1 MTDREV
7 RHSVLIVDDNPDL
20 LKLLFF
26 FLQNRGIDVMVADSG
41 PAALERV
48 SEKIPDIILL
58 DVLMPGMDGFET
70 LQKLKEKTE
79 TKDVPVIF
87 MTALSDTVNKLKGFR
102 AGVVDYIT
110 KPCQN
115 EEVMARIKTHL
126 TIRELQQDLEKQNQ
140 KLKEENIRRRRIQD
154 ALRDS
159 RERYRLLAEN
169 STDMI
174 ARQRPDGTYVYM
186 SPACLLVLGYPVE
199 EMINRHEVDFSHPD
213 DVGVIE
219 EIIGSLEQ
227 RPEKISYT
235 YRARHKDGH
244 YVWLETTS
252 SLVRDGNTKTALEL
266 ISVSR
271 NITDRK
277 RAEEALQRAHD
288 ELEIRVQERTAEL
301 VALNRATQRFV
312 PNEFLFNL
320 GKKSIMG
327 VRLGDQVQRD
337 MTIFCSDLRNFT
349 GLSEKLES
357 QEIFNFLNTY
367 YGRISPL
374 VRRHQGF
381 IDKYIGDAIM
391 ALFPGDV
398 GNAIE
403 AAIAIQQE
411 IGLLNNE
418 LKRDG
423 IPPVGSGT
431 GIHRGD
437 LMLGTIGEEQRMETT
452 VISDSVNLAFRL
464 EGLTKIYGARIIVS
478 QDALFSMEKPGSY
491 RFRFLDRVRVKG
503 KNKPVSV
510 FEIFDGD
517 PPEIGQFKADTLDS
531 FERGLLHYYNQE
543 FGQAQS
549 FFRQVLDHHPH
560 DRAAELYLMR
570 AEYFDTHGVSSGW
583 EGIST
588 LDIK

>member
-1 MTDREV
+1 
-7 RHSVLIVDDNPDL
+7 
-20 LKLLFF
+20 
-26 FLQNRGIDVMVADSG
+26 
-41 PAALERV
+41 
-48 SEKIPDIILL
+48 
-58 DVLMPGMDGFET
+58 
-70 LQKLKEKTE
+70 
-79 TKDVPVIF
+79 
-87 MTALSDTVNKLKGFR
+87 MTALADTTSKIKGFR
-102 AGVVDYIT
+102 AGAVDYII

-126 TIRELQQDLEKQNQ
+126 TIRQLQQDLEEQNQ
-140 KLKEENIRRRRIQD
+140 KLQEENVKRRRIQD

-174 ARQRPDGTYVYM
+174 ARQRPDGTYLYM
-186 SPACLLVLGYPVE
+186 SPACLLVLGYPIE
-199 EMINRHEVDFSHPD
+199 EMINRREVDFAHPD
-213 DVGVIE
+213 DVGIIE
-219 EIIGSLEQ
+219 EIIDSLEQ

-244 YVWLETTS
+244 YIWLETTS
-252 SLVRDGNTKTALEL
+252 SLVRDNDTRAALEL

-288 ELEIRVQERTAEL
+288 ELEVRVQERTAEL
-301 VALNRATQRFV
+301 VTLNRATQRFV

-327 VRLGDQVQRD
+327 VQLGDQVQRD

-349 GLSEKLES
+349 GLSEKLQP
-357 QEIFNFLNTY
+357 QETFHFLNTY

-374 VRRHQGF
+374 IRRHQGF
-381 IDKYIGDAIM
+381 VDKYIGDAIM

-423 IPPVGSGT
+423 FPTVGSGT

-478 QDALFSMEKPGSY
+478 QDALFSLEKPGRY

-517 PPEIGQFKADTLDS
+517 PSDIGQLKAETLDD
-531 FERGLLHYYNQE
+531 FERGLLHYYSQE
-543 FGQAQS
+543 FTQAQS
-549 FFRQVLDHHPH
+549 FFSRVLDHYPG

-570 AEYFDTHGVSSGW
+570 AEYFETNGVSAGW

-588 LDIK
+588 LNIK